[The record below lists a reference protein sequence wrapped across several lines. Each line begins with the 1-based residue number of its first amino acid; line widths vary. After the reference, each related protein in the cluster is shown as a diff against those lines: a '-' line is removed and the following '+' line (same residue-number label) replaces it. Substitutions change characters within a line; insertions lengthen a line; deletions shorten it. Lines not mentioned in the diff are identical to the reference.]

1 MLRSVQKRP
10 PIEDESHSQADN
22 RLFLESAEI
31 WVSGSGVDTG
41 SRRIT
46 VQIECSF
53 VPLTGTACPQYGADN
68 ANIVYQQFEK
78 GFMISYD

>member
-1 MLRSVQKRP
+1 
-10 PIEDESHSQADN
+10 
-22 RLFLESAEI
+22 
-31 WVSGSGVDTG
+31 VSGSGVDTG